1 MQLQADPL
9 TYAPAIVANY
19 VRLWYESGAGVQI
32 CGFPWSPSSEIF
44 GSKFEAIFLRSMLEL
59 SFYWGAS
66 TGSQA
71 GRTMFGLRVFLAQA
85 SVS

>member
-19 VRLWYESGAGVQI
+19 VRLGHESGAGVQI

-44 GSKFEAIFLRSMLEL
+44 GSQFEAIFLRSMLEL
-59 SFYWGAS
+59 MEFLL
-66 TGSQA
+66 GSLHL
-71 GRTMFGLRVFLAQA
+71 FLRLVRLCLG
-85 SVS
+85 